1 MSARIVQ
8 LFRDILGKLLSLKN
22 KTCERQ
28 TQPSRLYMRL
38 IMKTKR
44 SQLSCTSYC
53 LYILYI
59 FVTVITQT
67 VGFVCFSSLCSTR
80 KSTKLSSDLTW
91 PMKWWCTTWRSAPV
105 CTSCSLWN
113 CRRLA
118 VTDTVNKFH
127 SIWFSMCTLQVSEE
141 EVSKLLVTGIEPM
154 KKIHPCF
161 AEFTY
166 TPRSLPDDTTPMVRT
181 RTVMLAGLLC

>member
-8 LFRDILGKLLSLKN
+8 LFRDILGKLLLSLKN

-53 LYILYI
+53 RRV